1 MDPEVDFALSS
12 AAEAAA
18 RLLAIVLSANGRID
32 ERELAVLDR
41 LQACERL
48 SIGRD
53 HLLDLVEQNLRHTQR
68 VLRFASGLG
77 LPDHA
82 RMLRLQQQVDDP
94 ALRLLVC
101 RLAAAIITADGQV
114 SDEDRD
120 VYGFLLGQWG
130 LTQSMVA
137 QAIMR
142 DRLH

>member
-1 MDPEVDFALSS
+1 MDPELDIERSS

-32 ERELAVLDR
+32 PRELATLDR
-41 LQACERL
+41 LQACSRL
-48 SIGRD
+48 HIERD
-53 HLLDLVEQNLRHTQR
+53 HLLELVEQNLRQTR
-68 VLRFASGLG
+68 DLLRLASGPG

-82 RMLRLQQQVDDP
+82 RMLQLQQQVDDP

-101 RLAAAIITADGQV
+101 RLAAAVITADGQV